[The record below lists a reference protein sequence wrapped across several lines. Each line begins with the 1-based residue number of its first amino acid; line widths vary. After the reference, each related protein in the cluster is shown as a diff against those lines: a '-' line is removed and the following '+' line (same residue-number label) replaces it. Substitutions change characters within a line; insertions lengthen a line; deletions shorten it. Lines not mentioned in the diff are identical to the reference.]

1 MISINIKGMNIE
13 ISPEVL
19 YIFEDV
25 RKFKS
30 IATCKLAY
38 PVVGSAMVKY
48 NNPLGI
54 KYARVHNV
62 YSESDEYFID
72 MFGEKVIL
80 GDIENYEIKNP
91 NMPASRYSIY
101 NEIKFNTNLK

>member
-1 MISINIKGMNIE
+1 MISINIKGANIE
-13 ISPEVL
+13 ITPEIL
-19 YIFEDV
+19 YLFEDV
-25 RKFKS
+25 SRFKP
-30 IATCKLAY
+30 IVTCKLSY

-62 YSESDEYFID
+62 YSEGDEYFID
-72 MFGEKVIL
+72 MFGEKVRL
-80 GDIENYEIKNP
+80 GDIEDYEIKNP
-91 NMPASRYSIY
+91 NMSASRYSIY